1 MKETNRTTKKDIKKM
16 KKHIFIYIAFLV
28 VAANNINAQ
37 DYFSFYNLGDY
48 VVQTQNVSPVYI
60 PKNSFTIAIPAANV
74 GFNLNSGFK
83 VNELL
88 VQNELTKNLEFNL
101 ANLYDEAEDIND
113 LNVDL
118 TVNLFYMAFKRKRG
132 SFTVFANTRATNNW
146 RYSKDFLGIAANGI
160 TDSFSLNEINEYTGY
175 TEIGIGI
182 TQTFFNDKLAIAVR
196 AKYLNGFIHSSTEE
210 GATASLEIDELGNY
224 ILSAQNATVNSAGN
238 GLYEEGGTDDFK
250 VFTENTGWGFDF
262 GATFKATKKLTFE
275 IAVNDV
281 GSITW
286 KDDVKNFNIQDVQ
299 NEVYSGIDL
308 RDDAGGLENNALDE
322 LERIFNTNETEEEF
336 ETKLNMKTYLSARYA
351 LTEKNTFTLAAFNT
365 HAFDEFK
372 PSYSLGYNRTLNK
385 TTFGVL
391 TSMGGIDNEFLF
403 GANFAVKLG
412 PLQLYA
418 ATDSLKALFTKPEE
432 ATGANVR
439 VGLNLV
445 FGYSKHTKAKNAAN
459 SVQ

>member
-1 MKETNRTTKKDIKKM
+1 MKRTTKKDIKKM
-16 KKHIFIYIAFLV
+16 KKHIYIYIAFLV

-60 PKNSFTIAIPAANV
+60 PKNSFTFAIPVANV

-88 VQNELTKNLEFNL
+88 VQNELTNSLEFNL

-132 SFTVFANTRATNNW
+132 SFTIFANTRATNNW

-160 TDSFSLNEINEYTGY
+160 TESFSLNEINEYTGY
-175 TEIGIGI
+175 NEIGVGI

-224 ILSAQNATVNSAGN
+224 ILSAQNATVNSSGTGMFEDGN
-238 GLYEEGGTDDFK
+238 DEFK
-250 VFTENTGWGFDF
+250 IFTENTGYGFDF

-286 KDDVKNFNIQDVQ
+286 KEDVKNFNIEDVKDA
-299 NEVYSGIDL
+299 VYSGIDL

-322 LERIFNTNETEEEF
+322 LEKIFETTETEKEF
-336 ETKLNMKTYLSARYA
+336 ETKLSMKTYLSARYA

-445 FGYSKHTKAKNAAN
+445 FGYNKHIKTKNTAN

>member
-1 MKETNRTTKKDIKKM
+1 MTRKKKTTKNNTKKM
-16 KKHIFIYIAFLV
+16 KKHIYIYIAFLV
-28 VAANNINAQ
+28 VGMSNINAQ

-48 VVQTQNVSPVYI
+48 VVQTQNISPVYI
-60 PKNSFTIAIPAANV
+60 PKNSFTFAIPVANV

-88 VQNELTKNLEFNL
+88 VQNKTTNNLEFNL
-101 ANLYDEAEDIND
+101 ANLYNEAEDVND
-113 LNVDL
+113 LNLDV

-132 SFTVFANTRATNNW
+132 SFTIFANTRATNNW

-160 TDSFSLNEINEYTGY
+160 TSNFSLNEINEVNEYN
-175 TEIGIGI
+175 EIGVGI

-196 AKYLNGFIHSSTEE
+196 AKYLNGFVHNSTQE
-210 GATASLEIDELGNY
+210 GATASLEIDESGNF
-224 ILSAQNATVNSAGN
+224 ILSAQNATVNSSGT
-238 GLYEEGGTDDFK
+238 GVFEEDSEDFK
-250 VFTENTGWGFDF
+250 IFTENTGWGFDF

-286 KDDVKNFNIQDVQ
+286 KDDVKNFNIEDVKDAI
-299 NEVYSGIDL
+299 YSGVDL

-322 LERIFNTNETEEEF
+322 LESLFNTNETENEF
-336 ETKLNMKTYLSARYA
+336 KQSLNMKTYLSARYA

-372 PSYSLGYNRTLNK
+372 PSYSLGYNRTLKK

-391 TSMGGIDNEFLF
+391 TSMGGVDNDFLF

-418 ATDSLKALFTKPEE
+418 ATDSLKALFTQPEE
-432 ATGANVR
+432 ASSANVR

-445 FGYSKHTKAKNAAN
+445 FGYNKHTKVKEEATE
-459 SVQ
+459 VE